1 MKKSKKILICVIL
14 ILIIIGSVVLA
25 SFIKAKNRNNDGQG
39 KDKAVSEVKYL
50 ETKLTA
56 LLNSMNNIKYE
67 NYKVI
72 TSKIDENDTKDATKS
87 SDKNDNSNMGDEK
100 SKTQDKAQAS
110 GNGESDSNSQKQG
123 NTNKYSVERISSMST
138 TSGSVDWSKIKNEIE
153 VLYSIVPTIT
163 LDLYD
168 LDTDKNEILKFN
180 TELDNLTAVVK
191 KEDKEKTL
199 VELAKLYS
207 FLPKYLEQV
216 STNEVYTNVINTKAY
231 VVAAYSIVETE
242 NWNQVIEYI
251 NKAIESYSKVLN
263 NVTEDTKM
271 YNVNRGY
278 ILLNELQ
285 NAANIKDKEI
295 FLIKYKN
302 LLEEFNS
309 I

>member
-285 NAANIKDKEI
+285 NAANIKDK
-295 FLIKYKN
+295 
-302 LLEEFNS
+302 
-309 I
+309 

>member
-50 ETKLTA
+50 ETKLTS

>member
-72 TSKIDENDTKDATKS
+72 TSKIDENDIKDTTKS
-87 SDKNDNSNMGDEK
+87 SDKNDNSNIGDEK

-242 NWNQVIEYI
+242 NWDQVIEYI

>member
-39 KDKAVSEVKYL
+39 KDKAISEVKYL

-72 TSKIDENDTKDATKS
+72 TSKIDENDIKDTTKS
-87 SDKNDNSNMGDEK
+87 SDKNDNSNIGDEK

-242 NWNQVIEYI
+242 NWDQVIEYI

>member
-138 TSGSVDWSKIKNEIE
+138 TSDSVDWSKIKNEIE

>member
-14 ILIIIGSVVLA
+14 ILIIGSVVLA

-72 TSKIDENDTKDATKS
+72 TSKIDENDTKDAPKS

-251 NKAIESYSKVLN
+251 NKAIESYSKVFN

>member
-50 ETKLTA
+50 ETKLTV

>member
-1 MKKSKKILICVIL
+1 
-14 ILIIIGSVVLA
+14 
-25 SFIKAKNRNNDGQG
+25 
-39 KDKAVSEVKYL
+39 
-50 ETKLTA
+50 
-56 LLNSMNNIKYE
+56 MNNIKYE

-72 TSKIDENDTKDATKS
+72 TSKIDENDTKDTTKS

-110 GNGESDSNSQKQG
+110 GNGESDSNSQKQE

>member
-168 LDTDKNEILKFN
+168 LDTDKNEILKLN

>member
-309 I
+309 V

>member
-14 ILIIIGSVVLA
+14 ILISIGSVVLA

>member
-72 TSKIDENDTKDATKS
+72 TSKIDENDTKDTTKS

>member
-72 TSKIDENDTKDATKS
+72 TSKIDENDIKDTTKS
-87 SDKNDNSNMGDEK
+87 SDKNDNSNIGDEK

>member
-138 TSGSVDWSKIKNEIE
+138 TSGSVDWSKMKNEIE

>member
-72 TSKIDENDTKDATKS
+72 TSKIDENDTKDTTKS

-242 NWNQVIEYI
+242 NWDQVIEYI

>member
-39 KDKAVSEVKYL
+39 KDKAISEVKYL

-72 TSKIDENDTKDATKS
+72 TSKIDENDIKDTTKS
-87 SDKNDNSNMGDEK
+87 SDKNDNSNIGDEK

-242 NWNQVIEYI
+242 NWDQVIEYI
-251 NKAIESYSKVLN
+251 NKAIESYSKLLN

>member
-285 NAANIKDKEI
+285 NAA
-295 FLIKYKN
+295 KYKG
-302 LLEEFNS
+302 
-309 I
+309 

>member
-25 SFIKAKNRNNDGQG
+25 SFIKAKNRNNYGQG

-72 TSKIDENDTKDATKS
+72 TSKIDENDTKDTTKS

-242 NWNQVIEYI
+242 NWDQVIEYI

>member
-39 KDKAVSEVKYL
+39 KDKAISEVKYL

-72 TSKIDENDTKDATKS
+72 TSKIDENDIKDTTKS
-87 SDKNDNSNMGDEK
+87 SDKNDNSNIGDEK